1 MLFPSLPHCASE
13 VTSVV
18 TGSEAAY
25 LGDDAAA
32 SIRDG
37 CRSIPCLLL
46 TPCRE
51 QAWRKRGIEEVSR
64 GKKWKTHNL
73 DPQNQGKGPWRVGFD
88 VALAPRVVLAC

>member
-13 VTSVV
+13 VTCVV

-25 LGDDAAA
+25 LGDDVAA
-32 SIRDG
+32 SISDG
-37 CRSIPCLLL
+37 CRSIPCLPL

-51 QAWRKRGIEEVSR
+51 QAWRRRGFEVSG

-73 DPQNQGKGPWRVGFD
+73 DPQKQGKGPWRVGFD